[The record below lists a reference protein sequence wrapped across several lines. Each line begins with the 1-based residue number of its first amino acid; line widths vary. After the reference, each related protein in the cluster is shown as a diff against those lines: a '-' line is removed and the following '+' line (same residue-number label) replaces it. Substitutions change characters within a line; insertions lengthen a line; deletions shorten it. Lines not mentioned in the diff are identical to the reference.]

1 MHGNEPVILAFIA
14 WIALAAYLAIRF
26 RLVLTKPGPAHN
38 LRRAY
43 VVVALPWLV
52 IMPPAFVGV
61 ASVTAIGRY
70 PAPTPHKLIERFG
83 DSPFDILL
91 GIYIVAI
98 PALLFVCLAAIR
110 YAPRVQS
117 NGS

>member
-1 MHGNEPVILAFIA
+1 MHENEPVILAFIA

-26 RLVLTKPGPAHN
+26 RSVLTKPGPAQN
-38 LRRAY
+38 LLRAY

-52 IMPPAFVGV
+52 ITPPSFVAV
-61 ASVTAIGRY
+61 AIVTAIGRY
-70 PAPTPHKLIERFG
+70 PAPTPHTLIESFG
-83 DSPFDILL
+83 DSTFDILL

-98 PALLFVCLAAIR
+98 PALLLVCLAAIR
-110 YAPRVQS
+110 YAPRVRS